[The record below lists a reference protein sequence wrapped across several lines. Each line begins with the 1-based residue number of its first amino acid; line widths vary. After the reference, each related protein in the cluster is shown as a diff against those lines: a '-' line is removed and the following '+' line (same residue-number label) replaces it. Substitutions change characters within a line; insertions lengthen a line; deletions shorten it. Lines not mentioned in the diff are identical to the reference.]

1 MEFVET
7 PIFTKIIQPLLTD
20 EDYQKLQQELANK
33 PEAGKL
39 IRGSGGLRK
48 YRWAVTG
55 TGKRGGLRIIYFWH
69 VARNIILMLYAYP
82 KAKKENLT
90 FEQMKKLKSLMEL

>member
-69 VARNIILMLYAYP
+69 VARYYFDALCLP
-82 KAKKENLT
+82 
-90 FEQMKKLKSLMEL
+90 

>member
-33 PEAGKL
+33 PEAGNL
-39 IRGSGGLRK
+39 FGEVEVCVNIVGLLLVQANEEASALYISGTLQG
-48 YRWAVTG
+48 
-55 TGKRGGLRIIYFWH
+55 
-69 VARNIILMLYAYP
+69 IL
-82 KAKKENLT
+82 
-90 FEQMKKLKSLMEL
+90 F